1 MASIAVL
8 MGRPPPRTIVPM
20 STAPDFLADLRFRGL
35 LNQCTDEGALGE
47 HLRTADMSKGG
58 RRAYVGFDP
67 TADSLTIGNLVG
79 IVTLGRWQRAGHT
92 PVVVTG
98 GGTGLIGDPSGKSA
112 ERQLL
117 TPERVAANVR
127 SIQRIFGRVMRFSG
141 GPNSAVM
148 ADNLDW
154 LGKIG
159 YLEALRD
166 IGKHFSVNMMI
177 QKDSVR
183 ERLHNRDQGI
193 SYTEFSY
200 MILQSYDFLH
210 LRRAMGV
217 SVQMGGSDQWGNIV
231 GGCDLIRRCEPQGRN
246 ESFGLTWPLVTK
258 ADGGKFGKTESGAV
272 WLSGPEGPGDDSP
285 ARTSA
290 YRFYQFWLNTA
301 DADVV
306 RFLKTFTFL
315 PHEEIDA
322 LGRAHAADPS
332 KREAHRALARHMTE
346 MLHGRD
352 ELDKAEQAAGALF
365 GKAGPADGPF
375 VLPEDLL
382 SSAPSSEHE
391 RRLLDGVGI
400 ALVDLLPQ
408 TSLAKSKTEA
418 RTLLAQNSI
427 SVNGHVAAADA
438 RVSTASLVSGN
449 LVALRKGKKN
459 WHITRWV

>member
-1 MASIAVL
+1 M
-8 MGRPPPRTIVPM
+8 PP
-20 STAPDFLADLRFRGL
+20 STPDFLADLRFRGL
-35 LNQCTDEGALGE
+35 LHQCTDEAALAE

-127 SIQRIFGRVMRFSG
+127 SIQKIFDRVMEFSG
-141 GPNSAVM
+141 GPNAAM
-148 ADNLDW
+148 MTDNLDW

-217 SVQMGGSDQWGNIV
+217 TVQMGGSDQWGNIV
-231 GGCDLIRRCEPQGRN
+231 GGCDLIRRCEPAGRN
-246 ESFGLTWPLVTK
+246 DSFGLTWPLVTK
-258 ADGGKFGKTESGAV
+258 ADGGKFGKTESGAI
-272 WLSGPEGPGDDSP
+272 WLSAASGPDDDSP
-285 ARTSA
+285 SRTSA
-290 YRFYQFWLNTA
+290 YRFYQFWLNAA

-315 PHEEIDA
+315 SHAQIDELA
-322 LGRAHAADPS
+322 RAHAADPS

-365 GKAGPADGPF
+365 GKGGPADGPF
-375 VLPEDLL
+375 NLPEDLL
-382 SSAPSSEHE
+382 ASAPSSEHE

-418 RTLLAQNSI
+418 RTLLGQNSI

-438 RVSTASLVSGN
+438 RVSQASLVSGN